1 MEPMR
6 RLPTPPLWLFG
17 LFEAVQ
23 AVLATALLVGLPIL
37 GSSLARN
44 WPDFDPQSAT
54 EFAAQTWLVVHA
66 APLNL
71 AEGGD
76 SNWFHLVPLGFTLV
90 PFMLA
95 WRAGRRLAQGA
106 YPTQLWQGLLAFTLA
121 YAAAGVAVAHY
132 GIGDPGTL
140 VWAGVAPGL
149 LVGIGSLAGCYA
161 EARSATRMIGID
173 LEAAV
178 EGLSERLKWAFA
190 YLWAVLRGGV
200 VASVAAVGLAAVLMI
215 GWLSWRWM
223 DVANS
228 YQQIDAGILGGAGL
242 TLLHL
247 SLVPNLLLWTLAY
260 STGAGFSMGTGAAV
274 SPLETE
280 LGAVPAVPV
289 LAALPDQV
297 YEYSLAALVLPVLAG
312 IIAGWW
318 LMREG
323 ENHFDDWCQL
333 KLRLRAVSVTVSTAA
348 LSLLTGAVAAGLL
361 IGPLWL
367 SHISL
372 GVGSMSD
379 IGPHAGLTAGLLGG
393 WVAIGTALGYSLTA
407 AAKEW
412 SPRRGSKDHEAE
424 EDDAEEESFSA
435 AAKP

>member
-1 MEPMR
+1 MR

-23 AVLATALLVGLPIL
+23 AVLATALLVAVPVL

-44 WPDFDPQSAT
+44 WRDFDPQSSA
-54 EFAAQTWLVVHA
+54 EFASQVWLVVHA
-66 APLNL
+66 APLNF
-71 AEGGD
+71 AENGD

-90 PFMLA
+90 PFLLA

-106 YPTQLWQGLLAFTLA
+106 YPTQLWQGLLAFTLG
-121 YAAAGVAVAHY
+121 YAAAGVGVARY

-161 EARSATRMIGID
+161 EARSATRMIGVD

-190 YLWAVLRGGV
+190 YLWAVLRGGA
-200 VASVAAVGLAAVLMI
+200 VAAVAAVGLSAVLMV
-215 GWLSWRWM
+215 GWLGWRWM

-228 YQQIDAGILGGAGL
+228 YQELDAGITGGAGL

-247 SLVPNLLLWTLAY
+247 GLAPNLLLWALAY
-260 STGAGFSMGTGAAV
+260 STGAGFSMGTGSPV

-280 LGAVPAVPV
+280 LVAVPAVPV

-297 YEYSLAALVLPVLAG
+297 YEYSLLALALPVLAG
-312 IIAGWW
+312 VIAGWW

-333 KLRLRAVSVTVSTAA
+333 KLKLRPVSVTVSTVTLGVLTGTVAAA
-348 LSLLTGAVAAGLL
+348 LM

-372 GVGSMSD
+372 GVGAMND
-379 IGPHAGLTAGLLGG
+379 IGPHAGITAMLLGG
-393 WVAIGTALGYSLTA
+393 WVALGTVLGYSLTA
-407 AAKEW
+407 AAKQAT
-412 SPRRGSKDHEAE
+412 PRRRTQED
-424 EDDAEEESFSA
+424 DDAEEESFSA
-435 AAKP
+435 AQQ